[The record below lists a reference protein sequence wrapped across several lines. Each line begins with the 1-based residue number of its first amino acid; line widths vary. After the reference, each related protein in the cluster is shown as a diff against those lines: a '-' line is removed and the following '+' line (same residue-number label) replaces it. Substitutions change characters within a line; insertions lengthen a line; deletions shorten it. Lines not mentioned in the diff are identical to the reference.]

1 MVIRYK
7 KKTSQR
13 EKRFVM
19 VIILAVIIVLIM
31 VALGAVAMFGTVYY
45 VDASLDDPAVLL
57 HVSLSGDDIIIGIYG
72 GREADN
78 LVQLEIEVEGYAHVF
93 VDVPPGAKEVVI
105 SHAAY
110 GVTGTRTVGVHGIFR
125 DGKNVMLIVSSIK
138 FT

>member
-1 MVIRYK
+1 MAIRYK

-31 VALGAVAMFGTVYY
+31 VAFGAVAMFGTVYY

>member
-1 MVIRYK
+1 MAIRYK

-13 EKRFVM
+13 EKRFMM
-19 VIILAVIIVLIM
+19 VVILAVIIILIM
-31 VALGAVAMFGTVYY
+31 VALGFLAMFGTAYY

-57 HVSLSGDDIIIGIYG
+57 HVSLSGDDIIISIYG
-72 GREADN
+72 GREVDN
-78 LVQLEIEVEGYAHVF
+78 LVQLEIEVEGYAHVMM
-93 VDVPPGAKEVVI
+93 DVPPGAKEVVL

-125 DGKNVMLIVSSIK
+125 DGRNMMLIVSSIK